1 MKFNIEQFLSLD
13 EYVTEE
19 RSERRKTQNNKN
31 GKSSSEFFTPYCIV
45 KQMTDK
51 ISPDILKD
59 PTKTFIESSFGN
71 GQFLIM
77 ILYKRI
83 IEYNI
88 NWKTALETL
97 YGIELIESNVKES
110 RQRVHE
116 LLRNISPDYD
126 PKVAD
131 EIMDKNFVCHDF
143 FTWDFENWREMTKEE
158 LKKKTKKKKDKKIP
172 GQLEIEF
179 E

>member
-1 MKFNIEQFLSLD
+1 MKFNIEKFLSLD

-51 ISPDILKD
+51 ISSDILKD
-59 PTKTFIESSFGN
+59 PTKTFMESSFGN

-83 IEYNI
+83 VEYSI
-88 NWKTALETL
+88 NWKIALETL
-97 YGIELIESNVKES
+97 YGVELIESNVIEA
-110 RQRVHE
+110 RNRVHE
-116 LLRNISPDYD
+116 LLRNIAPDYS
-126 PKVAD
+126 PRVANR
-131 EIMDKNFVCHDF
+131 IMNKNFVCHDF
-143 FTWDFENWREMTKEE
+143 FTWKFEDWRPYTYEE
-158 LKKKTKKKKDKKIP
+158 LHPKKRKKK
-172 GQLEIEF
+172 ENNNVE